1 VADYKKMYLSLVSDI
16 ADIIDNL
23 QKALEKALE
32 KAEEIYIDSDETG
45 EDSEN
50 IDGVM

>member
-1 VADYKKMYLSLVSDI
+1 MYLSLVSDV

-23 QKALEKALE
+23 QKALE